1 MIKGKPAA
9 LAAALLLLA
18 GPSMAG
24 TDGWVG
30 WCAGPEAA
38 GTHGRSRPVFQPPGE
53 RRWLTL
59 GDGIPAEGCRATPIP
74 VAAGQV
80 VWFGPL
86 PDGPGRFERGVSL
99 QGPAGSGGFEVS
111 EIHFADEAPAA
122 PSPPEPMPLGADI
135 LPMLDIRP
143 FGTEE
148 RAGLERRADQAILSC
163 RPGEQPAG
171 FVLAQPQRT
180 MPPLSG
186 LSVRLKVEGDGG
198 AWWFGL
204 SDAPRQQQQN
214 PLLLGRLDGGAPQLP
229 IPDLSWGE
237 AGFSAMV
244 ECPRAGGTL
253 KLSSMEL
260 TAAAS
265 VQTPLRSAWMW
276 RPAHWRET
284 ASSLIEHLVRHDARM
299 VYVTVPVGD
308 GGVEE
313 ADRLGAFIAEAGR
326 RGIAVWAVIGDP
338 HAVLPSER
346 PRFEQ
351 WAGAYA
357 AYNTANPPDRRLA
370 GLQLDIEPYLL
381 PGYAQDPA
389 AWDAAYVE
397 TANAVAQ
404 AGAGLPVEA
413 AVPVWFGSASR
424 RERILDRLGPEI
436 QSLAVM
442 DYRTDPRRIV
452 DGAQPFLAWAMAR
465 KKGIRIAVEFGPLAD
480 EEIRMYRASPTR
492 RGELWRIALDG
503 GDALVLMDQQAE
515 DPAGTPLALAGKSVA
530 PGSALTFHGADARID
545 DILRALERQLA
556 PWPSFLGMAI
566 HGVD

>member
-1 MIKGKPAA
+1 MSKGMPAA
-9 LAAALLLLA
+9 LAVALLLLA

-24 TDGWVG
+24 TDGWIG

-38 GTHGRSRPVFQPPGE
+38 GAHGRSRPVFQPPGN

-59 GDGIPAEGCRATPIP
+59 GDGAPAEGCRATPIP
-74 VAAGQV
+74 AAAGHV

-86 PDGPGRFERGVSL
+86 PDGPGRFEGGVSL
-99 QGPAGSGGFEVS
+99 QGSAGSEGFEVS
-111 EIHFADEAPAA
+111 EIHFADEASAV
-122 PSPPEPMPLGADI
+122 PSPPEPMPLAADI
-135 LPMLDIRP
+135 LPMLDISP

-148 RAGLERRADQAILSC
+148 RSGLERLGDQAILSC
-163 RPGEQPAG
+163 RPGERPAG

-204 SDAPRQQQQN
+204 SDAPRQRQQN
-214 PLLLGRLDGGAPQLP
+214 PLLLGPLEGGAPQLS

-244 ECPRAGGTL
+244 ECPRAGGTVNI
-253 KLSSMEL
+253 SGMEL
-260 TAAAS
+260 TAAAPAR
-265 VQTPLRSAWMW
+265 VLLRSAWMW
-276 RPAHWRET
+276 RPVHWRET
-284 ASSLIEHLVRHDARM
+284 ASSLIERLVRHDARI
-299 VYVTVPVGD
+299 VYVTIPVAGD
-308 GGVEE
+308 VVEQPE
-313 ADRLGAFIAEAGR
+313 RLGGFIAEAGR

-346 PRFEQ
+346 PQFEQ

-357 AYNTANPPDRRLA
+357 AYNRASPPDRRLA

-381 PGYAQDPA
+381 PGYALDPA
-389 AWDAAYVE
+389 TWDAAYVE
-397 TANAVAQ
+397 AANAVAR
-404 AGAGLPVEA
+404 AGMGLPVEA
-413 AVPVWFGSASR
+413 AVPVWFGSAIR

-442 DYRTDPRRIV
+442 DYRTDQRRIV

-465 KKGIRIAVEFGPLAD
+465 GKGIRIAVEFGPLAD
-480 EEIRMYRASPTR
+480 EEVRVYRASLSR

-503 GDALVLMDQQAE
+503 GDALVLLDRQAE
-515 DPAGTPLALAGKSVA
+515 YPAGMPLALVGKSTA
-530 PGSALTFHGADARID
+530 PGNALTFHGADGRIE